1 MANVIAVIVVGL
13 GDMAAEWQDLLLK
26 GLHRDSETFPP

>member
-1 MANVIAVIVVGL
+1 MADVIAGIVVGL
-13 GDMAAEWQDLLLK
+13 SDLLVK